1 MWIYRCQQDI
11 GSLLNRIKSL
21 VLQSGIFSLSIRKF
35 FRLAN
40 FLGRANQAC
49 LRLPSVVAF
58 FWTFR
63 KNDVAGNVGSIA
75 VVVGVI
81 WNDVLCVHFVDEMS
95 PVAKDG
101 SGSCIITRPRRHI
114 SVGNWK
120 VVMHNFC
127 ECVIRKG
134 FSARWNAKI
143 LTEDWST
150 YVLLTW

>member
-1 MWIYRCQQDI
+1 M
-11 GSLLNRIKSL
+11 
-21 VLQSGIFSLSIRKF
+21 
-35 FRLAN
+35 
-40 FLGRANQAC
+40 
-49 LRLPSVVAF
+49 
-58 FWTFR
+58 
-63 KNDVAGNVGSIA
+63 GSIA

-134 FSARWNAKI
+134 FCKMECKNTDRGLVNIRSFDVVAGLPSFI
-143 LTEDWST
+143 
-150 YVLLTW
+150 